1 MLLIGLY
8 SMLPLRGS
16 NYKSNIKNHTYSIYN
31 NNLYIFR
38 HSRISNIRIIHHYI
52 FYQKDMNDGLT
63 IVARVL
69 TKHPIIWNKY
79 RTNYKIIRKIKGY
92 YVLEHI
98 EQLHFETIN
107 AIYAAKQKII
117 NDLKIV

>member
-1 MLLIGLY
+1 MK
-8 SMLPLRGS
+8 
-16 NYKSNIKNHTYSIYN
+16 NYTYSIYN
-31 NNLYIFR
+31 NNLYSFR
-38 HSRISNIRIIHHYI
+38 HFRISDIGIVHHYI
-52 FYQKDMNDGLT
+52 FYQKDMNNGLAIIT
-63 IVARVL
+63 RVL
-69 TKHPIIWNKY
+69 TKHPILWNKY

-98 EQLHFETIN
+98 EQLHFETID